1 MQKLVFSRNRIFVQ
15 SQGMSY
21 KMINIE
27 KGKTKKIHR
36 MRANITFTRW
46 SRARLTSPVRHVDN
60 HVPTNNGKTKAL
72 HLCAIFSKTGYASL
86 TMSDYQTY
94 SNWRTFY
101 KLIGSPQN
109 CQSKEEG
116 ISQSTKETWQL
127 SAMWD
132 HRLTPETQEGCWRAN
147 RWNLNKPGAKVLVS

>member
-1 MQKLVFSRNRIFVQ
+1 MGKRPGKLNKRRNL
-15 SQGMSY
+15 
-21 KMINIE
+21 
-27 KGKTKKIHR
+27 
-36 MRANITFTRW
+36 ANETLMKWT
-46 SRARLTSPVRHVDN
+46 RLTSPVRHVDN

-72 HLCAIFSKTGYASL
+72 HLCAVFSRAGYASL

-101 KLIGSPQN
+101 KRIGSPQN

-116 ISQSTKETWQL
+116 ISQSTKEAWQL

-132 HRLTPETQEGCWRAN
+132 LNWLLEHRKDVDRQTGEIWI
-147 RWNLNKPGAKVLVS
+147 KPGAKVMGQYWFLSFGECTRINYKVT